1 MRVFAETA
9 DAPLHSFSTIRVFHS
24 FITETSFCFLRNRA
38 PLYFR
43 KKLDILA
50 SYFDTGRQ
58 KPHADIAFL
67 RGAANTERWDADL
80 RSVMKRLNGLK
91 QWVGAFIFA
100 VAVIAVYKTF
110 DNFSDIWGSA
120 LRLLDILTPFV
131 IGFGLAFL
139 LYAPAAKLEGLFS
152 RAKPRLIHAHA
163 RAFAVLIV
171 YLVLAILFGLV
182 LTFAAPALVKGLMDF
197 VKAIPTYYKNALAML
212 EEWTHPG
219 GLLEGFNVQ
228 EKVEEIYKYLSSYLT
243 VENVTAYLS
252 GIANFASS
260 LLDVFMAVII
270 SIYMLLSRESLLRA
284 LRAIA
289 GLFLKQKPMAL
300 LSDYGHKSAK
310 IFYNYLYSQA
320 LDALVVGVIVSIAL
334 AIIGVPNAIA
344 LGLMV
349 GLMNMIP
356 YFGAIIGGAICVLV
370 TLLSG
375 DWIRAIIV
383 GLSILAIQQLDGNVL
398 QPRIVSQSVGVRP
411 IYVLL
416 AITVGGGL
424 FGFWGIF
431 LAVPAM
437 AIIQML
443 VVDYINYRERMTSS
457 AEVPDAAEASTEPAS
472 SAAPDEAQQS
482 E

>member
-1 MRVFAETA
+1 
-9 DAPLHSFSTIRVFHS
+9 
-24 FITETSFCFLRNRA
+24 
-38 PLYFR
+38 
-43 KKLDILA
+43 
-50 SYFDTGRQ
+50 
-58 KPHADIAFL
+58 
-67 RGAANTERWDADL
+67 
-80 RSVMKRLNGLK
+80 
-91 QWVGAFIFA
+91 
-100 VAVIAVYKTF
+100 
-110 DNFSDIWGSA
+110 
-120 LRLLDILTPFV
+120 
-131 IGFGLAFL
+131 
-139 LYAPAAKLEGLFS
+139 
-152 RAKPRLIHAHA
+152 
-163 RAFAVLIV
+163 
-171 YLVLAILFGLV
+171 
-182 LTFAAPALVKGLMDF
+182 
-197 VKAIPTYYKNALAML
+197 
-212 EEWTHPG
+212 
-219 GLLEGFNVQ
+219 
-228 EKVEEIYKYLSSYLT
+228 
-243 VENVTAYLS
+243 
-252 GIANFASS
+252 
-260 LLDVFMAVII
+260 
-270 SIYMLLSRESLLRA
+270 
-284 LRAIA
+284 
-289 GLFLKQKPMAL
+289 
-300 LSDYGHKSAK
+300 
-310 IFYNYLYSQA
+310 
-320 LDALVVGVIVSIAL
+320 
-334 AIIGVPNAIA
+334 
-344 LGLMV
+344 MV